1 MAFLKQLYPEG
12 LLPYI
17 SFMSKGYSFWSPFGL
32 KQKIEFHLLGFDM
45 G

>member
-1 MAFLKQLYPEG
+1 MVPEG

-17 SFMSKGYSFWSPFGL
+17 SFMGEGYSFWSPFGL
-32 KQKIEFHLLGFDM
+32 KQKIEFQLFGFDM